1 MPATAGLLA
10 YLVAQPPTIRWSIT
24 MKREL
29 MRRVRRRRQSE
40 SRRATRLI
48 VISYLF
54 LRMECRGWKLFMVA
68 VAFFCR

>member
-29 MRRVRRRRQSE
+29 MGERVAGGNLSLD
-40 SRRATRLI
+40 ALH
-48 VISYLF
+48 V
-54 LRMECRGWKLFMVA
+54 
-68 VAFFCR
+68 